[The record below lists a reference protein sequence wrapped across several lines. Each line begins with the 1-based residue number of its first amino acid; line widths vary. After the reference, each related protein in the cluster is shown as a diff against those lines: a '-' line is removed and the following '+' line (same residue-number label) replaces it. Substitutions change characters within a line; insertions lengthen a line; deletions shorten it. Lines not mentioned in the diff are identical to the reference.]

1 LHPRSLG
8 KRENDCT
15 GRRAAIPNVVRSR
28 NIVPLSIASR
38 WRCSQYLERVIHR
51 VRLKGRWPC
60 LLLLHIGAD
69 DAGDRSAVGNHS
81 PRETKLAQ
89 RFDFVGGA
97 APGTAA
103 ALLRRRHRHQPRRQL
118 RGRAQR
124 PDWFIRVIDYPYQC
138 NFELGAVQRSFGLQR
153 QLLYRL

>member
-1 LHPRSLG
+1 MHPRSLG

-69 DAGDRSAVGNHS
+69 DAGDRSAVGNQA
-81 PRETKLAQ
+81 PQGTKLAQ

-97 APGTAA
+97 ASGTPA
-103 ALLRRRHRHQPRRQL
+103 ALCAGGTGISPEAIAGPRPAPRLVYPRHRLAVPVQL
-118 RGRAQR
+118 
-124 PDWFIRVIDYPYQC
+124 
-138 NFELGAVQRSFGLQR
+138 
-153 QLLYRL
+153 

>member
-1 LHPRSLG
+1 MLSMLGASHSPGPREG
-8 KRENDCT
+8 
-15 GRRAAIPNVVRSR
+15 
-28 NIVPLSIASR
+28 PLALPSTSTY
-38 WRCSQYLERVIHR
+38 W
-51 VRLKGRWPC
+51 G
-60 LLLLHIGAD
+60 D
-69 DAGDRSAVGNHS
+69 DAGDRSAVGNQA
-81 PRETKLAQ
+81 PQGTKLAQ

-103 ALLRRRHRHQPRRQL
+103 ALLRRRHRHQPRRLL